1 MKGGIQWRQKQIE
14 IGRGGLDLSE
24 ILDKQK
30 KNFCYSY
37 VELCKKNGGLAP
49 PPPSPGSYAYGIH
62 VLVPLDK
69 LFQYNMCI

>member
-37 VELCKKNGGLAP
+37 VELCKKNGG
-49 PPPSPGSYAYGIH
+49 
-62 VLVPLDK
+62 
-69 LFQYNMCI
+69 